1 VQAAEDQLESVDCGS
16 DVLVKAVEQGDAEV
30 QASDGLWSS
39 LTKCLS
45 IFNTDLFV
53 LATLLPSSS

>member
-1 VQAAEDQLESVDCGS
+1 MQSAEDEVESVDCGA

-39 LTKCLS
+39 LTNCLS

-53 LATLLPSSS
+53 FASLLSSSS